1 MQRASDALNAVG
13 IVNIER
19 PGVFQSHGGGLTG
32 GGGRSMHG
40 PMHMGAVETTAES
53 QMVALS
59 AVVPCFNEETG
70 LSELHARLSRACR
83 AVVGDDYEI
92 VLVDDG
98 STDRT
103 WPTIRELAER
113 DRHVVGVELS
123 RNHGHQ
129 LALTAGLDVCRG
141 DRVLIIDADLQDP
154 PELVGDMMALMDRE
168 GADVVYGQRLS
179 REGEAWHKK
188 VTASLFYRLL
198 GKLTDLPIPSDTG
211 DFRLMT
217 RRALLV
223 LQSMPEQHR
232 FIRGM
237 VSWIGFRQVP
247 LRYHRAKRFAGETK
261 YPLRKMMRLAVD
273 AITGFSTR
281 PLRISLHLA
290 ALLGLMSG
298 ALLLYTCFAWLYFDV
313 VAGWTSL
320 MAVVLL
326 LGSAQMLLLGIIGE
340 YLGRLYSESKH
351 RPLFVI
357 AEVVQSRA
365 KSRAALLNSIEIVDA
380 QRERTSIAASRR

>member
-1 MQRASDALNAVG
+1 
-13 IVNIER
+13 
-19 PGVFQSHGGGLTG
+19 
-32 GGGRSMHG
+32 
-40 PMHMGAVETTAES
+40 
-53 QMVALS
+53 
-59 AVVPCFNEETG
+59 
-70 LSELHARLSRACR
+70 
-83 AVVGDDYEI
+83 
-92 VLVDDG
+92 
-98 STDRT
+98 
-103 WPTIRELAER
+103 
-113 DRHVVGVELS
+113 
-123 RNHGHQ
+123 
-129 LALTAGLDVCRG
+129 
-141 DRVLIIDADLQDP
+141 VLIIDADLQDP
-154 PELVGDMMALMDRE
+154 PELVGDMMAMMDRE

-179 REGEAWHKK
+179 REGETWHKK
-188 VTASLFYRLL
+188 ATASLFYRLL
-198 GKLTDLPIPSDTG
+198 GKLTDVPIPSDTG

-247 LRYHRAKRFAGETK
+247 VRYHRARRFAGETK

-290 ALLGLMSG
+290 ALLGIVSG
-298 ALLLYTCFAWLYFDV
+298 TLLLYTFVSWLYLDV

-326 LGSAQMLLLGIIGE
+326 LGSAQMFLLGIIGE
-340 YLGRLYSESKH
+340 YLGRLYTESKQ

-357 AEVVQSRA
+357 SDVVRSRA
-365 KSRAALLNSIEIVDA
+365 TSRMLPNASAIAEHPNA
-380 QRERTSIAASRR
+380 YAGIAANG